1 MLNPIDNFRWIKT
14 QIKMLKRK
22 RRRRA
27 RQRKSKSIV
36 ITASQEED
44 GEVMEEDDEGKITI
58 HKSFI
63 ETSSILDTSRH
74 NTTKV

>member
-1 MLNPIDNFRWIKT
+1 MLINPIDNFRWIKT

-44 GEVMEEDDEGKITI
+44 GEVMEEDDEGKIRI
-58 HKSFI
+58 KKIFI
-63 ETSSILDTSRH
+63 STSSSFTAPVIM
-74 NTTKV
+74 

>member
-1 MLNPIDNFRWIKT
+1 MLINPIDNFRWIKT

-44 GEVMEEDDEGKITI
+44 GEVMEEDDEGKIRI
-58 HKSFI
+58 KKIFI
-63 ETSSILDTSRH
+63 TTSSILKPPS
-74 NTTKV
+74 

>member
-1 MLNPIDNFRWIKT
+1 MLINPIDNFRWIKT

-44 GEVMEEDDEGKITI
+44 GEVMEEDDEGKIKIQTLLI
-58 HKSFI
+58 K
-63 ETSSILDTSRH
+63 TSSILEVKMPPS
-74 NTTKV
+74 

>member
-1 MLNPIDNFRWIKT
+1 MLINPIDNFRWIKT

-44 GEVMEEDDEGKITI
+44 GEVMEEDDEGKIRI
-58 HKSFI
+58 KKIFI
-63 ETSSILDTSRH
+63 TTSSILEVKMPPS
-74 NTTKV
+74 